1 MDDSDKWETASVS
14 VQVTSQTS
22 DLPFFHGIIVIP
34 SGRLPSS
41 LRTPVGSRMQ
51 GILAEEKARFKMSL
65 RQLCLEILPA
75 LFMQD
80 NP

>member
-1 MDDSDKWETASVS
+1 M
-14 VQVTSQTS
+14 
-22 DLPFFHGIIVIP
+22 G
-34 SGRLPSS
+34 
-41 LRTPVGSRMQ
+41 TPVGSRMQ

-65 RQLCLEILPA
+65 RQLCFEILSA